1 MLLKRKATQDP
12 ECPPAK
18 MIRDALSQCSQ
29 NVIANLPLRENLR
42 KTIRRERRIGLP
54 PNPKSLDE
62 LEDLPPKYQLSAK
75 GEQFLLFDSRDDP
88 DFGIGR
94 VIVFS
99 TRRNLEQL
107 AKSDTWF
114 VDGTF
119 KVCPSIFTQLFTIL
133 GSVTQ
138 PNKGTDHSVLAL
150 PLVYAL
156 LSSKDSH
163 HYESVFRAVQSGA
176 NKLGIPSCEPKRFMS
191 DFEPAIIG
199 ACHTVFPQVETNGCF
214 FHLGQN
220 VYRRIQSDK
229 LQSDYTNT
237 EDDTIRSNT
246 HMLLALAFVP
256 VEDIPA
262 AF

>member
-1 MLLKRKATQDP
+1 
-12 ECPPAK
+12 

-133 GSVTQ
+133 GSVIQ

-150 PLVYAL
+150 PLSMRFFHQRIATIMSLYSVLFSPVQTNWVSQVAN
-156 LSSKDSH
+156 LSGLCPTSSL
-163 HYESVFRAVQSGA
+163 QS
-176 NKLGIPSCEPKRFMS
+176 L
-191 DFEPAIIG
+191 EPATPFSLRLKQMVAFFTSGRMFTAGSSLINCSLIIPIPKTTPFE
-199 ACHTVFPQVETNGCF
+199 AIHTCF
-214 FHLGQN
+214 
-220 VYRRIQSDK
+220 
-229 LQSDYTNT
+229 
-237 EDDTIRSNT
+237 
-246 HMLLALAFVP
+246 
-256 VEDIPA
+256 
-262 AF
+262 